1 MVLNDYIETANCRN
15 MMIVYIKEAYLAWQ
29 VGFLHL
35 KLTHHAIAIG
45 KRPEKLSTTKIIDDK
60 QYGHNDDKNAYT
72 PHR

>member
-1 MVLNDYIETANCRN
+1 MVRL
-15 MMIVYIKEAYLAWQ
+15 
-29 VGFLHL
+29 FLGL

-45 KRPEKLSTTKIIDDK
+45 ERPEKLSTTKVVDDK